1 MKYRK
6 IHSILF
12 SLALALAMIPLSAFA
27 AAEDV
32 LESAPAMPLAE
43 EEQETDSAENAGA
56 AVPYL
61 PYSYYEKGDNI
72 SDIEEY
78 YAPWLTKE
86 EEERIRRFMADPN
99 LIRNAP
105 DCVNITENVAVG
117 VYTLDPKDFDGETF
131 HVILPG
137 YRMTDE
143 MLLSLLA
150 AFNRLGI
157 PFDPDLLNAR
167 NCTRGYLENR
177 SFSYEESERA
187 KAIQRQVHRGMI
199 TKDSIPAGTF
209 CQTVTVAADPEQ
221 AWGPFDNT
229 PLRFVRY
236 PYRSMTDD
244 ELAAYVLTTESAWE
258 TDPAAVEKLAL
269 DRVRSFL
276 DVPLALTVTN
286 EQMSVNPDGSKMYMN
301 DFLIPYTDGITGRP
315 ASPAGKPM
323 QILVCQLQPAGSDE
337 LKLVYIY
344 VFYYFDNSGY
354 DGEWPEFSREEWIA
368 MGRKEAEGIFRDLPE
383 MEWDLADP
391 ESEEDNTV
399 QVGAQSEG
407 LDVDVQLHRW
417 DGGCDVCFFSF
428 GYAP

>member
-1 MKYRK
+1 MNETRTARKPAIRIVTGITAAAACLGITGAFGYSLMHMKQQG
-6 IHSILF
+6 
-12 SLALALAMIPLSAFA
+12 AELSAA
-27 AAEDV
+27 TQ
-32 LESAPAMPLAE
+32 LESQIESQIAE
-43 EEQETDSAENAGA
+43 EQPESEAE
-56 AVPYL
+56 P
-61 PYSYYEKGDNI
+61 
-72 SDIEEY
+72 
-78 YAPWLTKE
+78 
-86 EEERIRRFMADPN
+86 
-99 LIRNAP
+99 
-105 DCVNITENVAVG
+105 VAVAA
-117 VYTLDPKDFDGETF
+117 DDREFPMID
-131 HVILPG
+131 
-137 YRMTDE
+137 RMTDE

-229 PLRFVRY
+229 LLRFVRY

-368 MGRKEAEGIFRDLPE
+368 MGRREAEGIFRDLPE

-407 LDVDVQLHRW
+407 LYVDVQLHRW

-428 GYAP
+428 GHAP